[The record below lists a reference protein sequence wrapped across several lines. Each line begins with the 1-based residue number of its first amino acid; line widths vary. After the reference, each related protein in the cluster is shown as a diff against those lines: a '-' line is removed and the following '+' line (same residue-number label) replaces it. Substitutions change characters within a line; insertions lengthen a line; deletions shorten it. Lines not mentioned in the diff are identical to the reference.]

1 MLKNQDNIILDFEG
15 YIKVDYNATSFA
27 EFFLLE
33 TSTSKVVRQSDLDSG
48 LNLKGGKNMSYVV
61 LDEQ

>member
-61 LDEQ
+61 HGKQ

>member
-61 LDEQ
+61 LGKQ